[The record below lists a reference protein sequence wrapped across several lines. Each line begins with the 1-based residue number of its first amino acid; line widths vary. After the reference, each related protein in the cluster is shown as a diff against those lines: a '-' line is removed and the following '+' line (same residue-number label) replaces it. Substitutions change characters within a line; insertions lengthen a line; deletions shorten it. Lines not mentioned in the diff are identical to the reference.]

1 MKKIYNNMN
10 IRPHGNAATNSAVFY
25 ALCVC
30 VLAFHR
36 NDIENQLTHSIYYSH
51 IWTISILW
59 NAHSQKSP
67 GY

>member
-1 MKKIYNNMN
+1 MN

-51 IWTISILW
+51 IWTISIL
-59 NAHSQKSP
+59 
-67 GY
+67 